1 MILLVT
7 LVCMYTTFWNPCIK
21 YSILK
26 PVAIFKMFHACN
38 NVNLKQ
44 IKELLNYKRET
55 NQFEQLK
62 KDKS

>member
-1 MILLVT
+1 
-7 LVCMYTTFWNPCIK
+7 
-21 YSILK
+21 
-26 PVAIFKMFHACN
+26 MFHACN